1 MDSSQGNSKLTVTGY
16 GPEANAAL
24 VSAVQRAKHGDAL
37 APVTVVVPTHYLG
50 LAARRALA
58 AHPGRVAAAVSGARR
73 AGIAAVSFITV
84 YDLAERL
91 GGRRVAAAGLKPVST
106 PVIAGAVRTVLRRD
120 PGYFAGVERHPATER
135 RLVDAHRE
143 LSEASAS
150 GLDALARQSPRAAD
164 VVRIHRAVARAL
176 REEFSNEQRL
186 ADEAVTLLDD
196 DPGAAEGIGAVI
208 VFLPQHLTRHQARML
223 RAVSVSTDTTII
235 AGLTGAPDA
244 DAAVKASLAR
254 LRVSPDGVSAH
265 TMSAHSIGAHS
276 VGADSVS
283 AHSVS
288 AHSIGTAGA
297 RPGAAS
303 TEPIKPGIGALRQLL
318 KGRDVTALSVSDAD
332 DEVRHAVREVVSAAR
347 AGTRLDRCSILY
359 GAHAPYN
366 RLIGDAL
373 DAAGI
378 QRCGAAV
385 HTPAASW
392 LGRSLLGLLALRENG
407 LDRRGVMSWLDTAQV
422 RISGAGSGDMGDD
435 PAHRDLRVQARPI
448 SGAGSGDMGDD
459 GSDRR
464 RLRQRAPVAAW
475 ERAAR
480 AARVEEAGVQD
491 WARRLKTYISH
502 RRSESVRIQG
512 DEERLWLSR
521 RFARDAQRAEDLLA
535 FIREFHAQ
543 LNPEPFPD
551 TWAGLARWC
560 RGLIRRYLGGHWRN
574 GWPPEEKRLATRVDA
589 AIDRLGDL
597 DGIDDAPSPARFR
610 QALELELD
618 GGAHTHGR
626 FGTGVLVGPV
636 ELAIGVE
643 LDLAVVCGMAEGTF
657 PARRRED
664 ALLPDRER
672 RSTGDDLPL
681 RGDRSGDD
689 RRALLAVL
697 AAARRCVLLYPR
709 GDLRRSA
716 ERSPSRWLLDTA
728 EALDGI
734 RPRGEELARASGG
747 WFDEVPSFT
756 AGLRRTEFP
765 AHSQEYDTRALADW
779 HDKHRIRGE
788 PGTGPGGLLE
798 LDVVRRRPEL
808 RRGIELR
815 LARRSRRLTRFDG
828 NLSTDGDLRGVRLP
842 HPAQETTITSASK
855 LESWVKCP
863 HAYFVRH
870 VLQVDAIDDD
880 RDNHRI
886 SPIDLG
892 RLIHG
897 ILECWLKEA
906 IEAGEAPRPV
916 KPWPRRWRSRL
927 LEIAD
932 EHCDRLEARGLV
944 GRRLYWHG
952 DRHWHGDRQ
961 RVLADLDRFVDF
973 DNERRA
979 LHRSTPVAAELGF
992 GMPGSPLPPVT
1003 IDLDTDSSPRR
1014 TLRIRGLI
1022 DRLDRTD
1029 EGGSVVIDYK
1039 TGNISPYQKLS
1050 AENPTPGGS
1059 CLQLVLYALA
1069 AKELKRLNTDSNA
1082 GFASCTSAHDPG
1094 GSHGSYKSHVSA
1106 GPGSAGADHGAYWFV
1121 TSKGGFKF
1129 KGYDVAEASEQ
1140 VLKTVGGIVGGIESG
1155 LFPLRPEQPDKRPP
1169 WVTCPFCEPDGL
1181 GIRAVWLDWKHKR
1194 DDPILK
1200 DYAEL
1205 IATVDDNPNA
1215 AS

>member
-1 MDSSQGNSKLTVTGY
+1 MESSQRNFKLTVTSY

-24 VSAVQRAKHGDAL
+24 VSAVQRAKRGNAL

-58 AHPGRVAAAVSGARR
+58 AHSGRVAATVSAASR

-106 PVIAGAVRTVLRRD
+106 PVIAGAVRTVLRSD

-135 RLVDAHRE
+135 SLVDAHRE

-186 ADEAVTLLDD
+186 ANEAVTLLDD
-196 DPGAAEGIGAVI
+196 DPRAAAGLGAVI
-208 VFLPQHLTRHQARML
+208 VFLPQRLTRHQARLL
-223 RAVSVSTDTTII
+223 RAVSASDDMTII
-235 AGLTGAPDA
+235 AGLTGVPDA

-254 LRVSPDGVSAH
+254 LKVSLDGVGS
-265 TMSAHSIGAHS
+265 
-276 VGADSVS
+276 D
-283 AHSVS
+283 SVS
-288 AHSIGTAGA
+288 AHSIGSAGA
-297 RPGAAS
+297 RQGVAS
-303 TEPIKPGIGALRQLL
+303 ADQVKPSIGALRQLL

-347 AGTRLDRCSILY
+347 TGTRLDRCAILY

-385 HTPAASW
+385 HTPAESW

-422 RISGAGSGDMGDD
+422 RILRAGSGDT
-435 PAHRDLRVQARPI
+435 
-448 SGAGSGDMGDD
+448 GDD

-464 RLRQRAPVAAW
+464 GHRQRAPVAAW

-491 WARRLKTYISH
+491 WTRRLKTYISH
-502 RRSESVRIQG
+502 RRSEAARIQG

-521 RFARDAQRAEDLLA
+521 RFTRDAQRAEDLLA

-551 TWAGLARWC
+551 TWAALARWC
-560 RGLIRRYLGGHWRN
+560 RGLIRRYLDGHWRN
-574 GWPPEEKRLATRVDA
+574 GWPPEEKKLAAKVDA

-610 QALELELD
+610 QALELELA
-618 GGAHTHGR
+618 GGAHAHGR
-626 FGTGVLVGPV
+626 FGTGVLVGLV
-636 ELAIGVE
+636 ELAIGME
-643 LDLAVVCGMAEGTF
+643 LDLAVVCGLAEGTF
-657 PARRRED
+657 PSRRRED

-689 RRALLAVL
+689 HRALLAVL

-734 RPRGEELARASGG
+734 RPRGEDLARASGG

-779 HDKHRIRGE
+779 HDKRRIRGE
-788 PGTGPGGLLE
+788 PGTGPDGLLD

-815 LARRSRRLTRFDG
+815 LARRSRRFTRFDG

-842 HPAQETTITSASK
+842 HPAQETTITSASR
-855 LESWVKCP
+855 LEAWVKCP
-863 HAYFVRH
+863 HAYFVRY
-870 VLQVDAIDDD
+870 VLHVDAIDDN

-892 RLIHG
+892 SLIHG
-897 ILECWLKEA
+897 ILECWLVEA
-906 IEAGEAPRPV
+906 IEANKVPRPG

-927 LEIAD
+927 LEIAN
-932 EHCDRLEARGLV
+932 EHCERLEARGLV

-961 RVLADLDRFVDF
+961 RVLADLDSFVDF
-973 DNERRA
+973 DDERRA
-979 LHRSTPVAAELGF
+979 RHRSTPVAAELGF
-992 GMPGSPLPPVT
+992 GMPDSPLPPVT

-1039 TGNISPYQKLS
+1039 TGKIRRYQKLS

-1069 AKELKRLNTDSNA
+1069 AQEFKRLRT
-1082 GFASCTSAHDPG
+1082 GRTSGTDPG
-1094 GSHGSYKSHVSA
+1094 GSHGSSNSHVLA
-1106 GPGSAGADHGAYWFV
+1106 GPSSACADHGAYWFV
-1121 TSKGGFKF
+1121 TSKGGFKS
-1129 KGYDVAEASEQ
+1129 KGYDVAEAREQ
-1140 VLKTVGGIVGGIESG
+1140 VLKTVGGIVGGIEAG
-1155 LFPLRPEQPDKRPP
+1155 LFPLRPEQPDKWTP

-1181 GIRAVWLDWKHKR
+1181 GTRAVWRDWQHKR
-1194 DDPILK
+1194 DDPVLN

-1205 IATVDDNPNA
+1205 IATVDDNPKA

>member
-1 MDSSQGNSKLTVTGY
+1 VDSSQGNFKLTVTGY

-24 VSAVQRAKHGDAL
+24 VSAVQRAKRGDAL

-106 PVIAGAVRTVLRRD
+106 PVIAGAVRTVLRSD

-135 RLVDAHRE
+135 SLVDAHRK

-196 DPGAAEGIGAVI
+196 DPRAAEGIGAVI
-208 VFLPQHLTRHQARML
+208 VFLPQRLTRHQARLL

-254 LRVSPDGVSAH
+254 LRVSAH
-265 TMSAHSIGAHS
+265 NIGA
-276 VGADSVS
+276 DT
-283 AHSVS
+283 VS
-288 AHSIGTAGA
+288 AHSIGTHTVSAHSIGTHTVSAHNIGAHSTGSAGVSAHSVGAAGA
-297 RPGAAS
+297 WPGVAS
-303 TEPIKPGIGALRQLL
+303 ANPIKPDIGALRQLL
-318 KGRDVTALSVSDAD
+318 EGRDVTALSVSDAD
-332 DEVRHAVREVVSAAR
+332 DEVRHAVREVVSAAQ
-347 AGTRLDRCSILY
+347 AGTRLDRCAILY

-366 RLIGDAL
+366 RLAGDAL

-385 HTPAASW
+385 HTPAESW

-422 RISGAGSGDMGDD
+422 R
-435 PAHRDLRVQARPI
+435 I

-491 WARRLKTYISH
+491 WARRLKTYIRH
-502 RRSESVRIQG
+502 RRSESVKIQG

-521 RFARDAQRAEDLLA
+521 RFARDAERAEDLLA

-543 LNPEPFPD
+543 LNPEPFPNA
-551 TWAGLARWC
+551 WAGLARWC

-574 GWPPEEKRLATRVDA
+574 GWPPEERRLATRVDA
-589 AIDRLGDL
+589 AVDRLGDL
-597 DGIDDAPSPARFR
+597 DGIDDAPSPGRFR
-610 QALELELD
+610 QALELELA

-643 LDLAVVCGMAEGTF
+643 LDLAVVCGLAEGTF

-734 RPRGEELARASGG
+734 RPRGEDLARASRG
-747 WFDEVPSFT
+747 WFGEVPSFT

-779 HDKHRIRGE
+779 HDKHRIRGK
-788 PGTGPGGLLE
+788 PDTGPGGLIDI
-798 LDVVRRRPEL
+798 DVVRRRPEL

-855 LESWVKCP
+855 LEAWVKCP

-906 IEAGEAPRPV
+906 IEAGEVPRPA
-916 KPWPRRWRSRL
+916 KAWPRRWRSRL

-979 LHRSTPVAAELGF
+979 RHRSTPVAAELGF
-992 GMPGSPLPPVT
+992 GMPGSPLPPAT
-1003 IDLDTDSSPRR
+1003 IDLDADSSGRR

-1039 TGNISPYQKLS
+1039 TGKISPYQKLS

-1069 AKELKRLNTDSNA
+1069 AKELKGLNTDSNA
-1082 GFASCTSAHDPG
+1082 GFAGCAGRTGRASGHDPG
-1094 GSHGSYKSHVSA
+1094 GSHGSSNSHVSA
-1106 GPGSAGADHGAYWFV
+1106 GTDHGAYWFV

-1140 VLKTVGGIVGGIESG
+1140 VLKTVGGIVGGIEAG
-1155 LFPLRPEQPDKRPP
+1155 VFPLRPAHPDKRPP

-1181 GIRAVWLDWKHKR
+1181 GIRAVWRDWQHKR